1 MRSRLFVR
9 GKQAV
14 SRPDA
19 ILKAEADQA
28 LAAMLSPYVRGALE
42 HLRGAW
48 HIPARA
54 VLDYLLVHI
63 VSGTGRF
70 TVGDEAFDVGPGDL
84 IWIPPGV
91 LHEMRGDPPRMFVAY
106 LHFDLVHDAQR
117 SPRVRSG
124 AAHPPGDHPD
134 IHPLFPHRPIAG
146 WRGKLPVVN
155 GAAIYALM
163 KQAIAEQRGA
173 RRPLCVSGIMLQI
186 IGEIATGLSPSA
198 AGAGAHWPALRRA
211 AERIF
216 AAPEAALD
224 LPAMARAA
232 QLSEP
237 HFRKLFR
244 ETHGESPRALRNRAL
259 MRKACELVLHSG
271 TSLSEI
277 AYQLGFST
285 VHNFSRA
292 FSREVGVPPR
302 DYRRK
307 MLGP

>member
-1 MRSRLFVR
+1 MNDRDTGIGSET
-9 GKQAV
+9 
-14 SRPDA
+14 DH
-19 ILKAEADQA
+19 D
-28 LAAMLSPYVRGALE
+28 LAATLSPYVRGALE
-42 HLRGAW
+42 HMRGPW
-48 HIPARA
+48 HIPRRA

-70 TVGDEAFDVGPGDL
+70 TVGDDSFDVGPGDL

-91 LHEMRGDPPRMFVAY
+91 LHEMRGHPPRMFVAY
-106 LHFDLVHDAQR
+106 LHFDLVYDPQR

-124 AAHPPGDHPD
+124 AAYPAGPHPDLHPPFAGQPV
-134 IHPLFPHRPIAG
+134 AG

-155 GAAIYALM
+155 GPAIHALI
-163 KQAIAEQRGA
+163 KRAIAEQRGA
-173 RRPLCVSGIMLQI
+173 RRPLCVAGLMLEI

-198 AGAGAHWPALRRA
+198 ATAGARWPALRRA

-216 AAPEAALD
+216 AAPEAELD
-224 LPAMARAA
+224 LAALAHAA
-232 QLSEP
+232 QLSES

-244 ETHGESPRALRNRAL
+244 ETHGESPRAMRNRAL
-259 MRKACELVLHSG
+259 MGRACELVLHG
-271 TSLSEI
+271 GASLSEI
-277 AYQLGFST
+277 AFQLGFST

-292 FSREVGVPPR
+292 FSREIGLPPG